1 MFLLYFLLGTGA
13 AGYTP
18 QQLIVVNVHIHWDPE
33 YSDVK
38 LCQTI
43 FLLNELRQLVA
54 ELTGSDKRS
63 ERTAGREKDGGDRHN
78 KENSNSIPII
88 MCGDFNSLPRSGE
101 LLLLY
106 FIIFNFY
113 IFLSM
118 ASYTYISMISNSVY
132 YMYIR

>member
-1 MFLLYFLLGTGA
+1 MCLMYFLLGTGV

-88 MCGDFNSLPRSGE
+88 MCGDFNSLPRSGKF
-101 LLLLY
+101 LLLFLLY
-106 FIIFNFY
+106 LFLY
-113 IFLSM
+113 LFLSNDKLHLH
-118 ASYTYISMISNSVY
+118 IND
-132 YMYIR
+132 